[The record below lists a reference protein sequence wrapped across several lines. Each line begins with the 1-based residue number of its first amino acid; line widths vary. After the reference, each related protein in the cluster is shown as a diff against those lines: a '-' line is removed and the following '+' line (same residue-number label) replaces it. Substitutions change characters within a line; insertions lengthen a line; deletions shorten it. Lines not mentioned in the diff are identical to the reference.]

1 MVNRVSCD
9 STQEGSS
16 EQQIT
21 SDAVIE
27 VNIELPL
34 HLECF
39 LSLKTIKHGLLET
52 LQGNLLGLARY
63 DSKAKRTLPGSENL
77 CLLEFALE
85 ESKLS
90 IFFKCVL

>member
-27 VNIELPL
+27 V
-34 HLECF
+34 
-39 LSLKTIKHGLLET
+39 
-52 LQGNLLGLARY
+52 
-63 DSKAKRTLPGSENL
+63 AK
-77 CLLEFALE
+77 FF
-85 ESKLS
+85 
-90 IFFKCVL
+90 IFFPFA